1 MAIELPARASDAA
14 YRLLRD
20 KVVDL
25 SYLPGTLVNELQLSR
40 DVGLGRMP
48 VREAV
53 ARLARE
59 GFLSVVPRRGM
70 VVASMNLTEVLSML
84 TAREILEIGVVRE
97 VCGKAS
103 DAELTELKHMFQDV
117 DTAGASGDYLKFLEV
132 DHRAH
137 VRLSELVRNPYLF
150 PLAET
155 LLLHNL
161 RFWRYCYH
169 NRVVA
174 DGHVQPHTELV
185 DAVLRRDPEA
195 AQAAIHGL
203 VTTAKS
209 GLQDLF

>member
-1 MAIELPARASDAA
+1 MQMELPARASDNAH
-14 YRLLRD
+14 RLLRD
-20 KVVDL
+20 RIVGL
-25 SYLPGTLVNELQLSR
+25 TYPPGTLVNELQLAR

-70 VVASMNLTEVLSML
+70 VVASMSLTDVLSML
-84 TAREILEIGVVRE
+84 EARETLEVVVVRE
-97 VCGKAS
+97 VCSKAS
-103 DAELTELKHMFQDV
+103 DAELAELRQLFSDV
-117 DTAGASGDYLKFLEV
+117 DVAGTSSDYLTFLEV
-132 DHRAH
+132 DYRAH
-137 VRLSELVRNPYLF
+137 ARLAELVRNPYLF

-161 RFWRYCYH
+161 RFWRYCHH

-174 DGHVQPHTELV
+174 DGHVQPHTALV
-185 DAVLRRDPEA
+185 DAVLERDPGA
-195 AQAAIHGL
+195 AEAAIHKL

-209 GLQDLF
+209 GLQGLF

>member
-1 MAIELPARASDAA
+1 MDIELPARASDAA

-40 DVGLGRMP
+40 DVELGRMP

-84 TAREILEIGVVRE
+84 EAREILEIGVVRE

-103 DAELTELKHMFQDV
+103 DAELTELQQMFQDV

-137 VRLSELVRNPYLF
+137 ARLAELVRNPYLF

-161 RFWRYCYH
+161 RFWRYCHH

-174 DGHVQPHTELV
+174 DGHVQPHTGLV

-195 AQAAIHGL
+195 AEAAIHEL

>member
-1 MAIELPARASDAA
+1 MDVELPARASDAA

-25 SYLPGTLVNELQLSR
+25 TYPPGTLVNELQLSR

-84 TAREILEIGVVRE
+84 EARETLEIGVVRE

-103 DAELTELKHMFQDV
+103 DAELAELRQLFCDV
-117 DTAGASGDYLKFLEV
+117 DVAGASGDYLKFLEV

-137 VRLSELVRNPYLF
+137 VRLAELVRNPYLF

-155 LLLHNL
+155 LMLHNL
-161 RFWRYCYH
+161 RFWRYCHH

-174 DGHVQPHTELV
+174 DGHVQPHTVLV
-185 DAVLRRDPEA
+185 HAVLRRDPEA
-195 AQAAIHGL
+195 AQAAIHEL

-209 GLQDLF
+209 GLQELF